1 LLVER
6 QYTGRF
12 KSIAAGLLAVGL
24 AIGMLAIAPAAIAA
38 REAVIIAVSAE
49 RRGETL
55 ELHFS
60 LTGTPQILMTGR
72 GNQLTIDLGHTRL
85 AIPPRPLFGVESAPL
100 SSLRAIEKPD
110 GDSQLIIEVSGKTD
124 YALAQP
130 PGEILIRL
138 APAGKASGLDAPLRA
153 PRQSPRQSRQ
163 SDAVRSEPPI
173 TAPAQTVTGDG
184 LRNASIASPAIDP
197 ATERIAGPARV
208 VIDPGH
214 GGYDPGARDG
224 SGRLAEKDLAL
235 AIALLLARE
244 LKARGVGVAM
254 TRETDTFLSLP
265 ERTRLADRDDADLF
279 VSVHLNSSPNPRTS
293 GIEVYYLNNTTDRA
307 ALRLARLEN
316 DAGNGYGAQAGPN
329 LNYILSDLRQNYKAG
344 ESASL
349 ARMIDSQTVAE
360 LNRAFDLGVNPL
372 GAKMGPFYVLV
383 GAHMPAVLVECGFL
397 SNPVEAARLAAPV
410 YQERIADGIAAA
422 VVHYLNADLA
432 SGNL

>member
-1 LLVER
+1 MA
-6 QYTGRF
+6 GRGF
-12 KSIAAGLLAVGL
+12 KSIAAGLLAVVMIATATAAL
-24 AIGMLAIAPAAIAA
+24 TAPA
-38 REAVIIAVSAE
+38 VISAVSVA

-55 ELHFS
+55 ELHFR
-60 LTGTPQILMTGR
+60 LTGAPQLRMTGR

-85 AIPPRPLFGVESAPL
+85 TIPPRPLFGLESAPL
-100 SSLRAIEKPD
+100 SLLRAIENPD

-138 APAGKASGLDAPLRA
+138 APAGKVSDLDAPLSV
-153 PRQSPRQSRQ
+153 PHQSPRQSRQ
-163 SDAVRSEPPI
+163 SLQSLQSLQSEPVI
-173 TAPAQTVTGDG
+173 VAPAATVTGDG
-184 LRNASIASPAIDP
+184 LRNASIGASPV
-197 ATERIAGPARV
+197 ERIAGPARV

-214 GGYDPGARDG
+214 GGYDPGARDA
-224 SGRLAEKDLAL
+224 SGRFAEKDLAL
-235 AIALLLARE
+235 AIAILLARE
-244 LKARGVGVAM
+244 LEARGVSVAM

-316 DAGNGYGAQAGPN
+316 DAGNGNGASNGYGAQGGPN

-360 LNRAFDLGVNPL
+360 LNHAFELGVNPL

-397 SNPVEAARLAAPV
+397 SNPVEAARLAAPA
-410 YQERIADGIAAA
+410 YQGRIADGIAAA

>member
-1 LLVER
+1 MER
-6 QYTGRF
+6 RYTGRF

-24 AIGMLAIAPAAIAA
+24 AVGMFATATAASAA
-38 REAVIIAVSAE
+38 REAVISAVSVE

-55 ELHFS
+55 ELHFR
-60 LTGTPQILMTGR
+60 LTGAPQLLMTGR
-72 GNQLTIDLGHTRL
+72 GNQLTINLGHTRL
-85 AIPPRPLFGVESAPL
+85 AIPPRPLFGVEIAPL

-110 GDSQLIIEVSGKTD
+110 GDSQLIIEVIGRTD

-138 APAGKASGLDAPLRA
+138 APAGKVSGLDAPLTV

-163 SDAVRSEPPI
+163 SLQSGAAQSELPI

-184 LRNASIASPAIDP
+184 LRNASIASPAINP
-197 ATERIAGPARV
+197 AMERIAGPARV

-224 SGRLAEKDLAL
+224 SGRFAEKDLAL
-235 AIALLLARE
+235 AIAMLLARE
-244 LKARGVGVAM
+244 LKARGVSVAM

-307 ALRLARLEN
+307 ALRLA
-316 DAGNGYGAQAGPN
+316 
-329 LNYILSDLRQNYKAG
+329 
-344 ESASL
+344 
-349 ARMIDSQTVAE
+349 
-360 LNRAFDLGVNPL
+360 
-372 GAKMGPFYVLV
+372 
-383 GAHMPAVLVECGFL
+383 
-397 SNPVEAARLAAPV
+397 AA
-410 YQERIADGIAAA
+410 
-422 VVHYLNADLA
+422 
-432 SGNL
+432 

>member
-1 LLVER
+1 M
-6 QYTGRF
+6 
-12 KSIAAGLLAVGL
+12 I
-24 AIGMLAIAPAAIAA
+24 AIAPAALAA
-38 REAVIIAVSAE
+38 SAVISAVSVE

-55 ELHFS
+55 ELHFK
-60 LTGTPQILMTGR
+60 LTGAPELLMTGR
-72 GNQLTIDLGHTRL
+72 GNQLTIELGRTRL
-85 AIPPRPLFGVESAPL
+85 AIPPRPLFGLESAPL
-100 SSLRAIEKPD
+100 SLLRAIEKPD

-138 APAGKASGLDAPLRA
+138 APAGKVSNLDAPLA
-153 PRQSPRQSRQ
+153 VPRQSPRQSRQ
-163 SDAVRSEPPI
+163 SLQSSQSLQSRQSEPVI
-173 TAPAQTVTGDG
+173 VAPAQPSESVTGDG
-184 LRNASIASPAIDP
+184 LRNASIASSV
-197 ATERIAGPARV
+197 TERIAGPARV

-214 GGYDPGARDG
+214 GGYDPGARDA
-224 SGRLAEKDLAL
+224 SGRFAEKDLAL
-235 AIALLLARE
+235 AIAILLARE
-244 LKARGVGVAM
+244 LEARGVSVTM

-316 DAGNGYGAQAGPN
+316 DAGNGNGANSGYGAQGGPN

-349 ARMIDSQTVAE
+349 AHMIDSQTVAE
-360 LNRAFDLGVNPL
+360 LNGAFEFGVNPL

-397 SNPVEAARLAAPV
+397 SNPVEAARLAAPA
-410 YQERIADGIAAA
+410 YQGRIADGIAAA

>member
-1 LLVER
+1 
-6 QYTGRF
+6 
-12 KSIAAGLLAVGL
+12 
-24 AIGMLAIAPAAIAA
+24 M
-38 REAVIIAVSAE
+38 
-49 RRGETL
+49 
-55 ELHFS
+55 
-60 LTGTPQILMTGR
+60 
-72 GNQLTIDLGHTRL
+72 
-85 AIPPRPLFGVESAPL
+85 
-100 SSLRAIEKPD
+100 
-110 GDSQLIIEVSGKTD
+110 IIEVSGKTD

-138 APAGKASGLDAPLRA
+138 APAGKVADLDAPLSV
-153 PRQSPRQSRQ
+153 PRQSLRQSRQ
-163 SDAVRSEPPI
+163 SLQAGAAQSEPPI
-173 TAPAQTVTGDG
+173 TAPAQTLAGDG

-197 ATERIAGPARV
+197 AMERIAGPARV

-235 AIALLLARE
+235 AIAILLARE
-244 LKARGVGVAM
+244 LRARGVSVAM
-254 TRETDTFLSLP
+254 TRETDKFLSLS

-279 VSVHLNSSPNPRTS
+279 VSIHLNSSPNPRTS

-316 DAGNGYGAQAGPN
+316 STGNGNGASNGYGAQGTPN

-397 SNPVEAARLAAPV
+397 SNPVEAARLAVPV

>member
-1 LLVER
+1 M
-6 QYTGRF
+6 
-12 KSIAAGLLAVGL
+12 IATAQAALA
-24 AIGMLAIAPAAIAA
+24 APA
-38 REAVIIAVSAE
+38 VISAVSVE

-55 ELHFS
+55 ELHFR
-60 LTGTPQILMTGR
+60 LMGAPQLRMTGR

-85 AIPPRPLFGVESAPL
+85 TIPPRPLFGLESPPL
-100 SSLRAIEKPD
+100 SLLRAIEKPD
-110 GDSQLIIEVSGKTD
+110 GDSQLIIEVTGKTD

-138 APAGKASGLDAPLRA
+138 APAGKVSNLDAPLTV
-153 PRQSPRQSRQ
+153 PRQSARQSRQ
-163 SDAVRSEPPI
+163 SLQSLQSEPVI
-173 TAPAQTVTGDG
+173 VAPAPTVTGDG
-184 LRNASIASPAIDP
+184 LRHASIGSSV
-197 ATERIAGPARV
+197 TERIAGPARV

-214 GGYDPGARDG
+214 GGYDPGARDA
-224 SGRLAEKDLAL
+224 SGRFAEKDLAL
-235 AIALLLARE
+235 AIAILLARE
-244 LKARGVGVAM
+244 LEARGVSVAM

-316 DAGNGYGAQAGPN
+316 DAGNGNGASNGYGAQGGPN

-360 LNRAFDLGVNPL
+360 LNRAFELGVNPL

-397 SNPVEAARLAAPV
+397 SNPVEAARLAAPA

>member
-6 QYTGRF
+6 RYIGTFR
-12 KSIAAGLLAVGL
+12 SIAAGFLTAV
-24 AIGMLAIAPAAIAA
+24 AMIAIAPEAIAA
-38 REAVIIAVSAE
+38 PAMISAVSVE
-49 RRGETL
+49 RRGEIL
-55 ELHFS
+55 ELHFR
-60 LTGTPQILMTGR
+60 LTGAPQILMTGR
-72 GNQLTIDLGHTRL
+72 GNQLTIDLAHTRL
-85 AIPPRPLFGVESAPL
+85 TIPPRPLFGLESGPL
-100 SSLRAIEKPD
+100 SLLRAIEKPD

-130 PGEILIRL
+130 PGEIIIRL
-138 APAGKASGLDAPLRA
+138 APAGKVANLDAPLRV
-153 PRQSPRQSRQ
+153 PRRSRQ
-163 SDAVRSEPPI
+163 SDVAI
-173 TAPAQTVTGDG
+173 AAPAQILTGDG
-184 LRNASIASPAIDP
+184 LRNASIASSV
-197 ATERIAGPARV
+197 TERIAGPARV

-214 GGYDPGARDG
+214 GGYDPGARDA
-224 SGRLAEKDLAL
+224 SGRFVEKDLAL
-235 AIALLLARE
+235 AIAILLARE
-244 LKARGVGVAM
+244 LEARGVSVAM
-254 TRETDTFLSLP
+254 TRETDTFVSLS

-316 DAGNGYGAQAGPN
+316 SAGNGDGASNAYGAQSEPN
-329 LNYILSDLRQNYKAG
+329 LHYILSDLRQNYKAG

-349 ARMIDSQTVAE
+349 ARMIDSQTVTE
-360 LNRAFDLGVNPL
+360 LNRDFDLGVNPL

-397 SNPVEAARLAAPV
+397 SNPVEAARLAAPA

-432 SGNL
+432 AGNL